1 MEPQTTAQRGES
13 PPRSAFLLAFDLRK
27 QRPANRHELG
37 YLLRAA
43 ALAELMT
50 EGSLVDE
57 SGKARAVTAP
67 ADPGPLQAA
76 VWEQIAGSPPRSWRR
91 WIRKDHSQAYRL
103 VRDELEAARLI
114 RVERHRVLLFP
125 VERVTP
131 RKPYLSR
138 RLAEHVARAVH
149 GGRPVSRL
157 SPDVRVLAAL
167 AAAARLPTVLPGRE
181 WRRHRHRIEELSA
194 PIEPITTA
202 LRKNV
207 EAAASAGG
215 GG

>member
-1 MEPQTTAQRGES
+1 MKPRTTTQQGES
-13 PPRSAFLLAFDLRK
+13 PPRSVFLLAFDLRK
-27 QRPANRHELG
+27 ERPANRRELG

-50 EGSLVDE
+50 SGSLADE

-76 VWEQIAGSPPRSWRR
+76 VWEQIAGSPPRSWRS
-91 WIRKDHSQAYRL
+91 WIHKDRSQAYRL
-103 VRDELEAARLI
+103 VRDELAAARLI

-149 GGRPVSRL
+149 GGRPVGRL

-167 AAAARLPTVLPGRE
+167 AAAVRLKTVLPARE
-181 WRRHRHRIEELSA
+181 WHLHRRRVEELSA

-202 LRKNV
+202 LRQNV
-207 EAAASAGG
+207 EAAASSDAGG
-215 GG
+215 

>member
-1 MEPQTTAQRGES
+1 MAPQPTTQQGDS
-13 PPRSAFLLAFDLRK
+13 PPRSAFLLAFDVRRE
-27 QRPANRHELG
+27 RPAGRRELG

-43 ALAELMT
+43 ALAELMLS
-50 EGSLVDE
+50 GSLADE

-67 ADPGPLQAA
+67 ASPGPLQAA
-76 VWEQIAGSPPRSWRR
+76 VWEQISGSPPRSWRS
-91 WIRKDHSQAYRL
+91 WIRKERSQAYRL
-103 VRDELEAARLI
+103 VRDELEAARLV

-138 RLAEHVARAVH
+138 RLAEQVARAVH
-149 GGRPVSRL
+149 GGRPVGRL
-157 SPDVRVLAAL
+157 SQDVRVLAAL
-167 AAAARLPTVLPGRE
+167 AAATRLKTVLPARE
-181 WRRHRHRIEELSA
+181 WRRHRRRVEELSA

-207 EAAASAGG
+207 EAAANASAAG
-215 GG
+215 